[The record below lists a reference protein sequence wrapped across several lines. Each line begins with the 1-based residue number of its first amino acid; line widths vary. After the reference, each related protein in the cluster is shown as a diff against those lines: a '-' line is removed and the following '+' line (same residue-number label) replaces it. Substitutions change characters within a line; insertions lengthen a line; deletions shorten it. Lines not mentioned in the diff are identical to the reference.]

1 MDQGLTIAE
10 VAERTGL
17 TAHTLRY
24 YERAGLLDPP
34 VRGANGHRRYGPR
47 DLDRIRLLSR
57 LRDTGMPI
65 AEVRRY
71 FALVRAGEQTTS
83 ERKQMMLD
91 HRAHVV
97 EQLTALQ
104 ETLALVDHK
113 ISLYMEIE
121 KKHRA
126 AFAADEP
133 TKGNVA

>member
-1 MDQGLTIAE
+1 
-10 VAERTGL
+10 
-17 TAHTLRY
+17 
-24 YERAGLLDPP
+24 
-34 VRGANGHRRYGPR
+34 
-47 DLDRIRLLSR
+47 
-57 LRDTGMPI
+57 MPI